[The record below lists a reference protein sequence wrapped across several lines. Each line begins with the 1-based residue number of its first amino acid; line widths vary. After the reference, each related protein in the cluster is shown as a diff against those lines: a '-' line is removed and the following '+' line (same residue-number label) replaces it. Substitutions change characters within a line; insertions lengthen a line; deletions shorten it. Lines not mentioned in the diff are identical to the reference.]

1 METLDVNEIINLLF
15 VLSIAASVAGFM
27 AGLLGVGGGIII
39 VPALYYAF
47 TVLDFDI
54 ATRMHLSVGTSLAI
68 IIPTSIISTKTHME
82 YDAVDFKLVKSF
94 GIFILLGVIAG
105 TFLAVNLK
113 TPAFI
118 LFFSIMAF
126 IVGLFFIFFRE
137 QLLKNPKM
145 ISDSVKNISGVI
157 IGFIS
162 VLLGIGGGST
172 YLALLLIWEIPYYI
186 FPIIALTCNIIVVSG
201 NSFNYIKAGNLNLKL
216 LIPYLLGSVPF
227 AFIGGSLNIEKNL
240 FEFLLFGVLSIA
252 GFLLLIKSKS
262 FDDKHNIYKK
272 ISLFFSIFIGSIIG
286 FVSGIVGIGGGIFLS
301 PVLFLLK
308 AGKPKHIATVASLF
322 ILINS
327 ISGIMGQLTKN
338 LVLNEIVNYWP
349 LLLCVLFGGQLG
361 NIINIKVFSNRVL
374 ALVTGI
380 LVIFVSIRLGFKIFS

>member
-1 METLDVNEIINLLF
+1 METLDINEIINLLF

-82 YDAVDFKLVKSF
+82 YDAVDFKLIKSF
-94 GIFILLGVIAG
+94 GIFILFGVIGG

-113 TPAFI
+113 TPAFV

-145 ISDSVKNISGVI
+145 ISDSAKNISGVI

-162 VLLGIGGGST
+162 VLLGIGGGSLMVPFMRT
-172 YLALLLIWEIPYYI
+172 FGYDIRRSIGTAAGVGFLIAVFGTVTMITGGKIVDNINTPYSLGYV
-186 FPIIALTCNIIVVSG
+186 N
-201 NSFNYIKAGNLNLKL
+201 
-216 LIPYLLGSVPF
+216 LLGFLVFVPVTMIM
-227 AFIGGSLNIEKNL
+227 ARVGAKAVYKIDKNI
-240 FEFLLFGVLSIA
+240 LS
-252 GFLLLIKSKS
+252 
-262 FDDKHNIYKK
+262 K
-272 ISLFFSIFIGSIIG
+272 IF
-286 FVSGIVGIGGGIFLS
+286 GIFL
-301 PVLFLLK
+301 
-308 AGKPKHIATVASLF
+308 
-322 ILINS
+322 
-327 ISGIMGQLTKN
+327 
-338 LVLNEIVNYWP
+338 
-349 LLLCVLFGGQLG
+349 
-361 NIINIKVFSNRVL
+361 II
-374 ALVTGI
+374 
-380 LVIFVSIRLGFKIFS
+380 VSIRSFFEYLSIS

>member
-1 METLDVNEIINLLF
+1 MEILDINEIINLLF
-15 VLSIAASVAGFM
+15 VLSVAASIAGFM

-82 YDAVDFKLVKSF
+82 YDAVDFKLIKSF
-94 GIFILLGVIAG
+94 GIFILLGVIGG

-145 ISDSVKNISGVI
+145 ISDSAKNISGVI

-162 VLLGIGGGST
+162 VLLGIGGGSLMVPFMRT
-172 YLALLLIWEIPYYI
+172 FGYDIRRSIGTAAGVGFLIAVFGTITMITGGKILDNISTPYSVGYVNLLGFLVFVPVTMIMARVGARAVYKIDKKILSKI
-186 FPIIALTCNIIVVSG
+186 FGTFLIVVSIR
-201 NSFNYIKAGNLNLKL
+201 SF
-216 LIPYLLGSVPF
+216 
-227 AFIGGSLNIEKNL
+227 
-240 FEFLLFGVLSIA
+240 FEYLSI
-252 GFLLLIKSKS
+252 S
-262 FDDKHNIYKK
+262 
-272 ISLFFSIFIGSIIG
+272 
-286 FVSGIVGIGGGIFLS
+286 
-301 PVLFLLK
+301 
-308 AGKPKHIATVASLF
+308 
-322 ILINS
+322 
-327 ISGIMGQLTKN
+327 
-338 LVLNEIVNYWP
+338 
-349 LLLCVLFGGQLG
+349 
-361 NIINIKVFSNRVL
+361 
-374 ALVTGI
+374 
-380 LVIFVSIRLGFKIFS
+380 